1 MDTTAFT
8 TAMQNTVGSQL
19 PQILGALAIFA
30 IGWIIAI
37 IARAGVRRL
46 LGMSKLNQRIN
57 TSTGRQVDAESPIA
71 IAVFWL
77 ILLAAVVAALSALN
91 LSTVSAPLAVMLT
104 DVLRYLP
111 RIFAAGVIGLVAWV
125 VATLIRIGVSKALNA
140 TRLDERLSAE
150 AGMAPVSHNAG
161 NVAFWLVILL
171 FLPAILGALEMTG
184 LLQPMQAMLDKTL
197 AMAPNILA
205 ALMIG
210 VVGWIVARILRG
222 LVSNLLAAVGA
233 DNLGNKLGHTAAQV
247 AATEAPANGLRLS
260 SLGGTIVYIMVLVPA
275 LIAAL
280 DTLKIEAISRPATD
294 MLQQF
299 LTAVPHI
306 IAAVVIV
313 LLTWYVARFAAM
325 LLRSLLQN
333 VGADA
338 LPAKLGMQRMFS
350 GSLLPSNLAGS
361 LLMFFAMLFAVVEA
375 ANQLGF
381 AQVSD
386 LLTTFTAFGG
396 DILLGSVIMIIG
408 FWLANLAY
416 QALSRAD
423 HSSGLIANIARFAIL
438 GLVIA
443 MGLRAMG
450 VANEIVY
457 LAFGLTLGAV
467 AVAVA
472 LAFGLGG
479 REAAARLANQWVDC
493 CLKGACKKD
502 SALVLPD
509 EAVAAKPA
517 ADNEGQPPLV

>member
-1 MDTTAFT
+1 
-8 TAMQNTVGSQL
+8 
-19 PQILGALAIFA
+19 
-30 IGWIIAI
+30 
-37 IARAGVRRL
+37 
-46 LGMSKLNQRIN
+46 
-57 TSTGRQVDAESPIA
+57 
-71 IAVFWL
+71 
-77 ILLAAVVAALSALN
+77 
-91 LSTVSAPLAVMLT
+91 
-104 DVLRYLP
+104 
-111 RIFAAGVIGLVAWV
+111 
-125 VATLIRIGVSKALNA
+125 
-140 TRLDERLSAE
+140 
-150 AGMAPVSHNAG
+150 
-161 NVAFWLVILL
+161 
-171 FLPAILGALEMTG
+171 
-184 LLQPMQAMLDKTL
+184 MQAMLDKTL

-222 LVSNLLAAVGA
+222 LVTNLLAAVGA

-280 DTLKIEAISRPATD
+280 DALKIEAISRPATD

-381 AQVSD
+381 TQVSD

-408 FWLANLAY
+408 FWLANLADRMWL
-416 QALSRAD
+416 ALLGIVAVLIPLSRV
-423 HSSGLIANIARFAIL
+423 LPPLYEFRIRRRVFRWYAR
-438 GLVIA
+438 
-443 MGLRAMG
+443 LRQIEARAQDPRVARTALLDELDELDR
-450 VANEIVY
+450 VANQIAVP
-457 LAFGLTLGAV
+457 LAHADELYALRDNIDTVRQRVLVQRSEGA
-467 AVAVA
+467 
-472 LAFGLGG
+472 
-479 REAAARLANQWVDC
+479 
-493 CLKGACKKD
+493 
-502 SALVLPD
+502 
-509 EAVAAKPA
+509 
-517 ADNEGQPPLV
+517 